1 MKLVTFED
9 SAKQSRIGAV
19 TTDGRIVDLNSAAAL
34 YLRDVESEGAF
45 YRLADALV
53 PADMRALFE
62 GGDTSLETAHKAL
75 DYALHHE
82 EGTVG
87 PRGEAIFHPAE
98 KITLKAPILPKKFF
112 HTAGNFRE
120 HHEEATKAGFSH
132 PVLPWIVFFQNV
144 DAIIGHDEPVIYPE
158 HLTQELDYELELAV
172 VLKKGGKHFTPEEAA
187 DHIGGYVIFNDVTA
201 RDIQRREMK
210 SGVFSFCKG
219 IDTFCPLGPWIV
231 TADEIADPHNLA
243 MELRV
248 NGESR
253 QRSHSGKM
261 SVKIPEILSHYS
273 PMGYSAG
280 DVVSTGTVSGVA
292 AFSGDPKAWY
302 LKPGD
307 VMECEIEKI
316 GVLRN
321 RVISWE
327 EAYGHKPAAMA
338 TQEVLK

>member
-1 MKLVTFED
+1 MRLVTFED
-9 SAKQSRIGAV
+9 PARRSRIGAV
-19 TTDGRIVDLNSAAAL
+19 TSEGGVVDLNSACAL
-34 YLRDVESEGAF
+34 YLRDVENEGAF

-53 PADMRALFE
+53 PANMRALFE
-62 GGDTSLETAHKAL
+62 GGDTSLEAAHKAFTHAQHSS
-75 DYALHHE
+75 DA
-82 EGTVG
+82 VG
-87 PRGEAIFHPAE
+87 PAGEVISYAKDE
-98 KITLKAPILPKKFF
+98 ITLRTPIIPKKFF

-120 HHEEATKAGFSH
+120 HHDEATKAGFSH

-144 DAIIGHDEPVIYPE
+144 DAIIGHEEPVIYPE

-172 VLKKGGKHFTPEEAA
+172 VLKKSGMHFSPEEAG
-187 DHIGGYVIFNDVTA
+187 DYIGGYVIFNDITA

-231 TADEIADPHNLA
+231 TADEIREPDNLA

-248 NGESR
+248 NGEPR
-253 QRSHSGKM
+253 QRSHSSKM

-307 VMECEIEKI
+307 VMECEIEQI

-327 EAYGHKPAAMA
+327 EAYGHKPAALA
-338 TQEVLK
+338 TQETAK

>member
-1 MKLVTFED
+1 MRLITFED
-9 SAKQSRIGAV
+9 SVRRSRTGAMTSDERV
-19 TTDGRIVDLNSAAAL
+19 IDLNSACAL
-34 YLRDVESEGAF
+34 YLRDVENESAF

-53 PADMRALFE
+53 PTNMRALFQ
-62 GGDTSLETAHKAL
+62 GGDTSLEAARKAF
-75 DYALHHE
+75 DYAQQS
-82 EGTVG
+82 GTATG
-87 PRGEAIFHPAE
+87 PQGEPITYSLGE
-98 KITLKAPILPKKFF
+98 ITLKAPIIPKKFF

-132 PVLPWIVFFQNV
+132 PVMPWIVFFQNV
-144 DAIIGHDEPVIYPE
+144 DAIIGHEQPVVYPE

-172 VLKKGGKHFTPEEAA
+172 VLKNGGKHFTPEEAA
-187 DHIGGYVIFNDVTA
+187 RHIGGYVIFNDITA

-231 TADEIADPHNLA
+231 TADEIPDAHNLA

-253 QRSHSGKM
+253 QRSHSSKI

-321 RVISWE
+321 PVISWE
-327 EAYGHKPAAMA
+327 EAYGEKPRKMA
-338 TQEVLK
+338 TQEAGM